1 MPHSQSIF
9 NLDIETDEIVL
20 DAIRFIW
27 DSLSEKIN
35 DNYIGTLE
43 IPFTVK
49 LAVQKIN
56 KIVSLATS
64 PHDGSVVQF
73 KLAQKNASEEFL
85 EFMEPDYEP
94 SPSVIDTWARGV
106 VNTKKKLPL
115 KTRALGE
122 PSLVLRIALQVYPVF
137 VLQFR
142 VDRKGPA

>member
-1 MPHSQSIF
+1 MHDVQTIF
-9 NLDIETDEIVL
+9 NLDIETDEIAL
-20 DAIRFIW
+20 DAIRYIW

-43 IPFTVK
+43 IPFTAK

-64 PHDGSVVQF
+64 PHDGNIVQL
-73 KLAQKNASEEFL
+73 KLAQKNASDEFL

-106 VNTKKKLPL
+106 GLHYKSYW
-115 KTRALGE
+115 RIY
-122 PSLVLRIALQVYPVF
+122 SLLNFDIGDSEHQKNCY
-137 VLQFR
+137 
-142 VDRKGPA
+142 